1 MKVTLTAK
9 LKLTHNPDQK
19 SALDRVTLAYR
30 DALNYTSGVAFAL
43 GKSSN
48 AAKIQKEAYATL
60 RQRFGLGSQMACSVP
75 RYVGATYKTQWTKL
89 KDHQK
94 RQAFRVQQ
102 GKKARPFKGL
112 DSAPKFVS
120 RTLTYQYNKDYSFKK
135 NGQVSVLTLDG
146 RLVLSYAGYQK
157 HLDYITQGAE
167 IGTGKL
173 WYDKP
178 KKQYY
183 LLVSLQVELPD
194 AQPTDHK
201 RVVGVDVGQRY
212 HAVVSDTHN
221 HTQFFS
227 GKETNQKKN
236 GFARIRK
243 SLQRKGTRSATRRL
257 VLLSGRERRFI
268 ADRNHSLAT
277 QILKLY
283 PQAVIGLENLKDIRT
298 RTEGRSNPK
307 ASKKVRKARRRRS
320 QWSFSE
326 LQTFIAYKA
335 SLNGS
340 MAIQVDANYTSQMC
354 IRCGHTSKA
363 NRPNSGLMFV
373 CENCGYTVHS
383 DLLGARNI
391 TMRTLAVRQDWA
403 ATGSLSMTPDVSG
416 SEAKAVRLS
425 RYAELRWSPDTSL
438 RL

>member
-1 MKVTLTAK
+1 VKVTLTAK
-9 LKLTHNPDQK
+9 LKLAHNADQK

-30 DALNYTSGVAFAL
+30 DALNYTSGVAFEL

-48 AAKIQKEAYATL
+48 AAKIQKEAYATI
-60 RQRFGLGSQMACSVP
+60 RGRFGLGSQMACSVP
-75 RYVGATYKTQWTKL
+75 RYVGAAYKTQWTKL

-94 RQAFRVQQ
+94 RQAFRVEQ

-135 NGQVSVLTLDG
+135 DGQVSVLTLDG

-157 HLDYITQGAE
+157 HLDSIAQGAE
-167 IGTGKL
+167 IGAGKL

-183 LLVSLQVELPD
+183 LLVSFEVELPG

-201 RVVGVDVGQRY
+201 NIVGVDVGQRF
-212 HAVVSDTHN
+212 HAVTTDTHN
-221 HTQFFS
+221 HSQFFS

-236 GFARIRK
+236 GFARVRQT
-243 SLQRKGTRSATRRL
+243 LQRKGTRSATLRL

-268 ADRNHSLAT
+268 AARNHSLAS
-277 QILKLY
+277 QILKMY
-283 PQAVIGLENLKDIRT
+283 PQAVIGLENLKDIRS
-298 RTEGRSNPK
+298 RTEGHSNPK
-307 ASKKVRKARRRRS
+307 DSKKARASRRRRS
-320 QWSFSE
+320 QWSFQE

-335 SLNGS
+335 PLNGS
-340 MAIQVDANYTSQMC
+340 MAIRVDANYTSQMC
-354 IRCGHTSKA
+354 IKCGHTSKA
-363 NRPNSGLMFV
+363 NRPNGGLMFV
-373 CENCGYTVHS
+373 CENCGYQVHS

-391 TMRTLAVRQDWA
+391 NMRTLAVRQDWA

-416 SEAKAVRLS
+416 GEAKAERLQ
-425 RYAELRWSPDTSL
+425 RYSDLRWSPDTSL

>member
-9 LKLTHNPDQK
+9 LKLIHDTAQK
-19 SALDRVTLAYR
+19 AALDRVTLAYR
-30 DALNYTSGVAFAL
+30 DALNYTSGVAFEL

-48 AAKIQKEAYATL
+48 AAKIQTEAYATL
-60 RQRFGLGSQMACSVP
+60 RERFGLGSQMACSVP
-75 RYVGATYKTQWTKL
+75 RYVAAAYKTQWTKL

-94 RQAFRVQQ
+94 RQAFRAEQ
-102 GKKARPFKGL
+102 GKNTRPFKGL
-112 DSAPKFVS
+112 DHAPKFVS

-135 NGQVSVLTLDG
+135 AGQVSVLTLEG
-146 RLVLSYAGYQK
+146 RLVLSYAGYCK

-167 IGTGKL
+167 IGAGKL

-183 LLVSLQVELPD
+183 LLVSLEVELPD
-194 AQPTDHK
+194 AQSTDHK
-201 RVVGVDVGQRY
+201 NIVGVDVGQRY
-212 HAVVSDTHN
+212 HAVITDTHN

-227 GKETNQKKN
+227 GKATNQKKN
-236 GFARIRK
+236 DFARARK
-243 SLQRKGTRSATRRL
+243 TLQRKGTRSATRRL

-277 QILKLY
+277 QILNAY
-283 PQAVIGLENLKDIRT
+283 PHAIIGLENLKDIRE
-298 RTEGRSNPK
+298 RTEGRSNPN
-307 ASKKVRKARRRRS
+307 ASKKARKARRRRS
-320 QWSFSE
+320 QWSFAE

-335 SLNGS
+335 PLKGS
-340 MAIQVDANYTSQMC
+340 MAIRVDANYTSQMC
-354 IRCGHTSKA
+354 IKCGHTSKA
-363 NRPNSGLMFV
+363 NRPHNGLMFV
-373 CENCGYTVHS
+373 CESCGYQVHS

-391 TMRTLAVRQDWA
+391 NMRTLAARQDWA
-403 ATGSLSMTPDVSG
+403 VTGHLSVAPDVSG
-416 SEAKAVRLS
+416 SEAKAVRLQ

>member
-1 MKVTLTAK
+1 VKVTLTAK
-9 LKLTHNPDQK
+9 LKLTHNADQK
-19 SALDRVTLAYR
+19 SVLDQVTLAYR
-30 DALNYTSGVAFAL
+30 DALNYTSGVAFEL

-48 AAKIQKEAYATL
+48 AAKIQKEAYATI
-60 RQRFGLGSQMACSVP
+60 RERFGLGSQMACSVP
-75 RYVGATYKTQWTKL
+75 RYVGAAYKTQWTKF
-89 KDHQK
+89 KEHQK

-112 DSAPKFVS
+112 DSAPKFIS

-135 NGQVSVLTLDG
+135 EGQVSVLTLDG
-146 RLVLSYAGYQK
+146 RLMLAYQGYQK
-157 HLDYITQGAE
+157 HLDYIQAGAE
-167 IGTGKL
+167 IGAGKL

-183 LLVSLQVELPD
+183 LLVSFEVELPD
-194 AQPTDHK
+194 VQPTDH
-201 RVVGVDVGQRY
+201 RNIVGVDVGQRF
-212 HAVVSDTHN
+212 HAVTTDTHN

-227 GKETNQKKN
+227 GQETNQKKN
-236 GFARIRK
+236 AFARVRQT
-243 SLQRKGTRSATRRL
+243 LQRKGTRSATHRL
-257 VLLSGRERRFI
+257 VLLAGRERRFI
-268 ADRNHSLAT
+268 AARNHALAS
-277 QILKLY
+277 QILKMY

-298 RTEGRSNPK
+298 RTEGRSNSKP
-307 ASKKVRKARRRRS
+307 SKKARKARRRRS
-320 QWSFSE
+320 QWSFQE

-335 SLNGS
+335 PLNGS
-340 MAIQVDANYTSQMC
+340 MAIRVEANYTSQMC
-354 IRCGHTSKA
+354 IKCGHTSKA

-373 CENCGYTVHS
+373 CENCGYRVHS

-403 ATGSLSMTPDVSG
+403 TTGCLSVTPDVSDG
-416 SEAKAVRLS
+416 EAKAVRLL